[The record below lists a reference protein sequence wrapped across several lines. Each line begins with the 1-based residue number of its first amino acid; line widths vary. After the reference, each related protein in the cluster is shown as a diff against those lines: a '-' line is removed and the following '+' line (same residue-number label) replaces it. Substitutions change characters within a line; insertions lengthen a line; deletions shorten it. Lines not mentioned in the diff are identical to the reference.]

1 MSLAVRSVSSY
12 SGVVLTG
19 GAEFP
24 TRFIVDVC
32 WLSQWQSL
40 KSATIVFVLQC
51 ELELELE
58 LGESRSALLD
68 GTQVW
73 RAGECLWFGLSA
85 AANARGEGCCRHQE
99 GVAAGGRGSVSCTN
113 HLCSEAETQDIK
125 IDLNCSVMLW
135 AEAPAR

>member
-51 ELELELE
+51 KLELELE
-58 LGESRSALLD
+58 LGESRCALLD
-68 GTQVW
+68 GTHVW

-85 AANARGEGCCRHQE
+85 AQQQQRMHEGK
-99 GVAAGGRGSVSCTN
+99 GVAAIRKGRLLAVEGRCPVRITC
-113 HLCSEAETQDIK
+113 
-125 IDLNCSVMLW
+125 V
-135 AEAPAR
+135 ARPKLKTSRLI

>member
-24 TRFIVDVC
+24 TRFIVYVC
-32 WLSQWQSL
+32 GLSQWQSL